1 MNPLGKVL
9 TMESEKNFIVAG
21 VLNEAP
27 GKSNI
32 NYDVYASIAAVPQLE
47 KDRILAD
54 KSSDW
59 YAFNSAYTYITLK
72 KGYSSTAFVK
82 ELNAVAADLNKN
94 NKDGSVAFAL
104 QPIGKI
110 TPGSDELYN
119 DTSNSSWSKFYF
131 EIGITLIIL
140 LAACFNYT
148 NLTIARALTRAKEVG
163 VRKINGASRSQVFIQ
178 YIIESV
184 MIAFLSLCF
193 CMGAAFI
200 YCSVCSFQ

>member
-1 MNPLGKVL
+1 M
-9 TMESEKNFIVAG
+9 
-21 VLNEAP
+21 
-27 GKSNI
+27 
-32 NYDVYASIAAVPQLE
+32 
-47 KDRILAD
+47 
-54 KSSDW
+54 
-59 YAFNSAYTYITLK
+59 AFT
-72 KGYSSTAFVK
+72 
-82 ELNAVAADLNKN
+82 
-94 NKDGSVAFAL
+94 L

-110 TPGSDELYN
+110 TPGSDQLYN

-131 EIGITLIIL
+131 EIGIALIIL

-193 CMGAAFI
+193 AWVLLSFIVQYAPFNDGYEFIPSSFRYNSPFFLWTIAFALFAGLLAGASPAWILSSFTPLRVLKNLTTARILGKVSIQKTLIVFQYSLSLTIIIFLFAF
-200 YCSVCSFQ
+200 YRQFSHLAGR